1 MKFEIQGRDA
11 APWYHRTCW
20 PPCAVVPAALASAA
34 PRPAGCADE
43 RLAAPAVHAARVRAL
58 GERRWLPA
66 ASLCGA
72 ALRAAAKAARRR
84 GGRGW
89 VPGWGRASSTEHR
102 EVSRDPHREEERGR
116 VLDRSRRLCAVRPT
130 GDCPSR
136 RPSGMGWKGRSR
148 EGGRISG
155 FLLQWATSGLN
166 YFEAP
171 TVIRRRN

>member
-1 MKFEIQGRDA
+1 MR
-11 APWYHRTCW
+11 HRSTT
-20 PPCAVVPAALASAA
+20 VPAGRRAPSYLLPSPPRLHARLGAPTSGSRPLLCTPHACARWVSGAGCRQPASA
-34 PRPAGCADE
+34 
-43 RLAAPAVHAARVRAL
+43 V
-58 GERRWLPA
+58 LPY
-66 ASLCGA
+66 GR
-72 ALRAAAKAARRR
+72 RAAAKAARRR
-84 GGRGW
+84 W
-89 VPGWGRASSTEHR
+89 VPGWDRASSTEHR

-130 GDCPSR
+130 ADCPSR

-166 YFEAP
+166 YFGAP